1 MGYGL
6 LANGYADI
14 VCEADMSPYD
24 YVALAA
30 VVEGAGGIITDWQGN
45 SLGLENDGTVIAVG
59 DKNMHGPAILALVR

>member
-14 VCEADMSPYD
+14 VCEANMSPYD
-24 YVALAA
+24 YVALTS

-45 SLGLENDGTVIAVG
+45 PLGLENDGTVLAVG
-59 DKNMHGPAILALVR
+59 DKNMHRPAMAALVR